1 MESSLILKIAATFGL
16 CLSTPSCKPAT
27 NGSDLVSYPYK
38 SHNHNYNY
46 RKGDPCPYGNANKK
60 NGESIR
66 TDDGNR
72 GWDRRSNTE
81 TGDFIISTGE
91 FPTGALYRRG
101 HRAFIIERGG
111 HTLPQERGGGRVK

>member
-1 MESSLILKIAATFGL
+1 MEPSLIFKIAATFGL

-38 SHNHNYNY
+38 SHNYNY

-81 TGDFIISTGE
+81 ARDFIISTGE
-91 FPTGALYRRG
+91 FPTGTIYRRG
-101 HRAFIIERGG
+101 YRTPVVERSGHPIFEEQRGG
-111 HTLPQERGGGRVK
+111 QVK